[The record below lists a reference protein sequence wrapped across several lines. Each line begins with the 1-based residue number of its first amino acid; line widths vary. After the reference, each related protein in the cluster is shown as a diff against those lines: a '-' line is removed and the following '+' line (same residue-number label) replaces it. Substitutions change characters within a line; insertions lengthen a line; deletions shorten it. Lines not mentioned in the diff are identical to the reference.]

1 MGVHSRSKSLILLF
15 FLSSP
20 AFGEPVVPNFT
31 SGVLS
36 SHTETKSI
44 VTEDIKSFDYRT
56 GYQLTV
62 GGENVKASSDN
73 IAPSGYTKTTGSV
86 DGLSTT
92 YVMPDLSNKPQYS
105 VVDTGKAFTYYETL
119 ETPGLQN
126 YTSIIRT
133 TEIEQIT
140 DSTSTFQ

>member
-1 MGVHSRSKSLILLF
+1 MASLIRSSPLILF
-15 FLSSP
+15 LIGSP

-44 VTEDIKSFDYRT
+44 ITEDIKSFDYRT
-56 GYQLTV
+56 GYQLTI

-73 IAPSGYTKTTGSV
+73 IAPSGYIEKTGSV

-92 YVMPDLSNKPQYS
+92 YVMPDLSNKPKYS
-105 VVDTGKAFTYYETL
+105 IVDTGKAFTYYETL
-119 ETPGLQN
+119 ETPGIQN
-126 YTSIIRT
+126 YTSILRT

>member
-1 MGVHSRSKSLILLF
+1 MGIHRKSTPLILLF
-15 FLSSP
+15 LLCSP
-20 AFGEPVVPNFT
+20 TFGEPVIPNFT

-36 SHTETKSI
+36 SHTSTKSI
-44 VTEDIKSFDYRT
+44 ITEDIKSFDYRT

-62 GGENVKASSDN
+62 GGENVKPSTSN
-73 IAPSGYTKTTGSV
+73 IAPSGYIEQSGSV
-86 DGLSTT
+86 NGVGTT

-119 ETPGLQN
+119 ETPGIQN
-126 YTSIIRT
+126 YTSILRT

>member
-1 MGVHSRSKSLILLF
+1 MASLIRSSPLILF
-15 FLSSP
+15 LIGSP
-20 AFGEPVVPNFT
+20 AFGEPVIPNFT

-44 VTEDIKSFDYRT
+44 ITEDIKSFDYRT
-56 GYQLTV
+56 GYQLTI
-62 GGENVKASSDN
+62 GGENVKPSTSN
-73 IAPSGYTKTTGSV
+73 IAPSGYIEQSGSV
-86 DGLSTT
+86 NGVGTT

-119 ETPGLQN
+119 ETPGIQN
-126 YTSIIRT
+126 YTSILRT

>member
-1 MGVHSRSKSLILLF
+1 MASLIRSSPLILF
-15 FLSSP
+15 LIGSP
-20 AFGEPVVPNFT
+20 AFGEPVIPNFT

-56 GYQLTV
+56 GYQLTI
-62 GGENVKASSDN
+62 GGENVKPSTSN
-73 IAPSGYTKTTGSV
+73 IAPSGYIEQSGSV

-92 YVMPDLSNKPQYS
+92 YVMPDLSNKPEYS

-119 ETPGLQN
+119 ETPGIQN
-126 YTSIIRT
+126 YTSILRT